1 MKIAIIGCGKVGF
14 SLAKQLS
21 AENHDITIIDINSR
35 VVEHAQ
41 ETLDVMIVQGNGAA
55 LDIQREANVGD
66 SDLMIATTPSDELN
80 LLCCIVAKRLG
91 CGNTISR
98 VRNTDYVDQIQFMR
112 NDFGI
117 SMTVNPEL
125 ATARTIYRILQF
137 PSFLKIDSFAKGRVE
152 LVELKIPE
160 NSVLIGKSLDKLSAE
175 LKLKVLVCVIERESS
190 IFIPNGNFVLRA
202 GDKINVTAPRSVLAK
217 MIKKLNIDAQKIR
230 NVMIIGGGRIA
241 EYLSEDLIR
250 SGVDVKII
258 EKDHDRCLELAAK
271 LPNALIIND
280 DGSSHEVLM
289 SEGIRE
295 TDAVLTLTGMDE
307 QNLVISMYAE
317 RIGVPKT
324 VTKMNRSEYSE
335 LFSDMEIGSTVC
347 TKDII
352 AADIIRYVR
361 SMNASGG
368 GQMLTL
374 HKIVDGKAEAL
385 EFIAMPGTVGLD
397 TPLRDLRL
405 KKNILIACINHNGTI
420 IIPQGSDVISSGDT
434 VIVVTAADDPI
445 YELNDIFEDA
455 EKQAAK

>member
-258 EKDHDRCLELAAK
+258 EKDHDRCLELATK